1 MGGFYRPAPIDTS
14 DVELEPSLLE
24 LRELLAENVHELWS
38 RQRLQEGW
46 RYGKA
51 RDERAKEHPSLVQY
65 SELPESE
72 KVYDRQTA
80 METIK
85 TIIKLGFKISKQ

>member
-1 MGGFYRPAPIDTS
+1 MGEIYRPAPIDTV
-14 DVELEPSLLE
+14 DVELEPDLLE

-46 RYGKA
+46 RYGKS
-51 RDERAKEHPSLVQY
+51 RDEKAKEHPCLVPY
-65 SELPESE
+65 SELTEAE
-72 KVYDRQTA
+72 KVYDRQSA
-80 METIK
+80 LETLK